1 MVGLGKV
8 SLTEDKVMNHSLAW
22 HWHFRR
28 SRSRLWSDA
37 WGWATDA
44 TVVVTVVGVF
54 LWMVATL

>member
-1 MVGLGKV
+1 
-8 SLTEDKVMNHSLAW
+8 MNHSLAW

-44 TVVVTVVGVF
+44 TAVAAVVGVF
-54 LWMVATL
+54 LWVVATL